1 MSDSDCL
8 TQAGTRTHH
17 VRTVGLARDRR
28 DGDAE
33 QRREPQERDDAADV
47 AECRLRRLQTGVDEN
62 VGEKPSPANRL

>member
-1 MSDSDCL
+1 MSVNDCL

-33 QRREPQERDDAADV
+33 QRREPEERDDAADV
-47 AECRLRRLQTGVDEN
+47 AECRLQAGVDEN
-62 VGEKPSPANRL
+62 VGEKPSPADRL